1 MQNKDWSNY
10 QNRTLNNKID
20 NLLIEFLSKYNNIET
35 IVDLGCGAG
44 NESVYLLQ
52 RGYKVISVDRQ
63 LNKTF
68 ILDRLTEEEKNNVS
82 FIESDFK
89 NLILPSSDCVVAM
102 FSIPFCD
109 PIYFDELW
117 NKIYDSLNNNG
128 YFVGQLFGNRD
139 SWDAL
144 NSVNTFS
151 KKEVLEKLSKYEVLL
166 LDEKEYVRETDNKK
180 WHFFIII
187 ARKK

>member
-1 MQNKDWSNY
+1 M
-10 QNRTLNNKID
+10 
-20 NLLIEFLSKYNNIET
+20 
-35 IVDLGCGAG
+35 
-44 NESVYLLQ
+44 
-52 RGYKVISVDRQ
+52 
-63 LNKTF
+63 
-68 ILDRLTEEEKNNVS
+68 TEEEKNNVS

-89 NLILPSSDCVVAM
+89 NLILPSSACVVAM

-144 NSVNTFS
+144 DSVNTFS
-151 KKEVLEKLSKYEVLL
+151 KKEVLEKLSKYEVLFL
-166 LDEKEYVRETDNKK
+166 
-180 WHFFIII
+180 
-187 ARKK
+187 